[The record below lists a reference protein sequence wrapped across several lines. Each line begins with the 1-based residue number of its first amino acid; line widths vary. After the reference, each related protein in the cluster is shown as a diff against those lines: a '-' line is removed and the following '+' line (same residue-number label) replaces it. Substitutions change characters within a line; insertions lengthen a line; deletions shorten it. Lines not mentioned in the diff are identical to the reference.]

1 MYVLLQEDVV
11 HEDLTVRENLAYSA
25 WLRSARHVPH
35 RAKHDVVDDIINV
48 LALDHIQHSVV
59 GSAEKRGIRWVVYME
74 GHHLI
79 SKLHHKG
86 TAGPAFCCI
95 VAGNDREDTC
105 R

>member
-1 MYVLLQEDVV
+1 MYVNLQEDVV

-59 GSAEKRGIRWVVYME
+59 GSAEKRGIRWVIHE
-74 GHHLI
+74 RLKALI
-79 SKLHHKG
+79 SYPTLDPKG
-86 TAGPAFCCI
+86 RAGLAW
-95 VAGNDREDTC
+95 
-105 R
+105 